1 MVNDIAW
8 HNILN
13 EEISVGHLFIQIM
26 TQVSFFRRRICEL
39 GFSELGTLVD
49 KRTVDIVFVMI
60 SHIWNLHIRTHAEH
74 YVNRPLVDI

>member
-26 TQVSFFRRRICEL
+26 TQVSFFRRRIREL
-39 GFSELGTLVD
+39 GFSEEGTLVD

-60 SHIWNLHIRTHAEH
+60 SHIWNLHIRTLAEH
-74 YVNRPLVDI
+74 YV

>member
-39 GFSELGTLVD
+39 GFSELGTSID
-49 KRTVDIVFVMI
+49 
-60 SHIWNLHIRTHAEH
+60 LHLRTHAEH

>member
-26 TQVSFFRRRICEL
+26 TQVSFFRRGICEL
-39 GFSELGTLVD
+39 GFSELGTSIFLPGPE
-49 KRTVDIVFVMI
+49 KH
-60 SHIWNLHIRTHAEH
+60 SSQIRRLK
-74 YVNRPLVDI
+74 N